1 MSTASPLEAALTRV
15 PKTLR
20 TRVIERYETL
30 KSQYLKGNHEACGMA
45 AGRFAEVMIRIL
57 QNELTGSYT
66 PLGDQLRP
74 FDQEIGAL
82 GQLPK
87 TAGPDSL
94 RLIMPRALGFLYT
107 LRNKRGI
114 GHEGGDVD
122 ANEIDAATCVRTAD
136 WCLSELI
143 RVVHAVSLE
152 EAQALLDA
160 IAEREVP
167 YVWAIAGVKRVLNPN
182 LTAREQVL
190 VLLYSDPE
198 TAVAVEDLF
207 EWVEYGRKDHFRT
220 SVLTPLH
227 RARLVELDKDTNT
240 VLLSPLGATETE
252 ANVLPKMNVVRN
264 A

>member
-1 MSTASPLEAALTRV
+1 MSTESPLEAALTRV
-15 PKTLR
+15 PTKLR

-30 KSQYLKGNHEACGMA
+30 KREYLNGRYEACGMA

-57 QNELTGSYT
+57 QNALTGKYT
-66 PLGDQLRP
+66 ALGQQLRP
-74 FDQEIGAL
+74 FDQETAAL
-82 GQLPK
+82 EQTPK
-87 TAGPDSL
+87 TAGPESL
-94 RLIMPRALGFLYT
+94 RVIIPRALAFINT

-122 ANEIDAATCVRTAD
+122 ANEIDAAACVRTAD

-143 RVVHAVSLE
+143 RVIHEVSLE

-167 YVWAIAGVKRVLNPN
+167 HVWAIAGIKRVLDPG
-182 LTAREQVL
+182 LSAREQVL

-198 TAVAVEDLF
+198 AAVPVEDLF
-207 EWVEYGRKDHFRT
+207 AWVEYGRKDHFRAK
-220 SVLTPLH
+220 VVAPLH
-227 RARLVELDKDTNT
+227 RARLVEFDKDTNT

-252 ANVLPKMNVVRN
+252 QKVLPKIKVGTD
-264 A
+264 

>member
-1 MSTASPLEAALTRV
+1 MNTGSPLEAALTGV
-15 PKTLR
+15 PKALR
-20 TRVIERYETL
+20 TRLIERYETL
-30 KSQYLKGNHEACGMA
+30 KSHYLKGNHEACGMA

-66 PLGDQLRP
+66 ALGERLRP
-74 FDQEIGAL
+74 FDRETGAL

-87 TAGPDSL
+87 TAGPESL

-167 YVWAIAGVKRVLNPN
+167 YVWATAGVKRVLDPKLN
-182 LTAREQVL
+182 AREQVL

-198 TAVAVEDLF
+198 SAVPVEDLF

-227 RARLVELDKDTNT
+227 RARLVEFDKDTNT
-240 VLLSPLGATETE
+240 VLLSPLGATQTE
-252 ANVLPKMNVVRN
+252 ANVLPKINIAREH
-264 A
+264 